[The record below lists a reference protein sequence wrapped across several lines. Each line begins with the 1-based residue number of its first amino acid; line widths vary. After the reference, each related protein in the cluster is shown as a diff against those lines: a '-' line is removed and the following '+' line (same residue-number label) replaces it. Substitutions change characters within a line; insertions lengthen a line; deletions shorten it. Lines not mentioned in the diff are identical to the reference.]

1 MSIVIYVEV
10 WIFYRLRARCLF
22 GGDVHGLIGVFDSIS
37 QCPVVFG
44 YPLLHL
50 SSYLSV
56 FPTFHLLLA
65 LHT

>member
-1 MSIVIYVEV
+1 MSIVLYVKV
-10 WIFYRLRARCLF
+10 GIFYRLKARCLF
-22 GGDVHGLIGVFDSIS
+22 GGDVQGLIGVFDSIS
-37 QCPVVFG
+37 LYPVVFG